1 MKRLASICFVMALL
15 AGCATTESDSAWP
28 GYRTDARGELLRDHR
43 GHCWRTADWRPH
55 DAVPECDGALAG
67 PQELVMQPVATPSS
81 DAETDAY
88 ADAAPPA
95 PVTATVYFGFNQA
108 SLDAAAQRALL
119 EALLALPQIDDTL
132 NVALVGH
139 ADAQGDPDYNLA
151 LSRRRAEAVRDALIA
166 HGVPASV
173 ITLKARGDQEARR
186 AEAVCPGPDQL
197 ACWRYARRVQITVQV
212 SPSGG

>member
-1 MKRLASICFVMALL
+1 MKRLALICFVMALL
-15 AGCATTESDSAWP
+15 AGCATTQRDSAWP

-67 PQELVMQPVATPSS
+67 PQEPVMQTAAALSS
-81 DAETDAY
+81 DTETDSY
-88 ADAAPPA
+88 ADTGTLT
-95 PVTATVYFGFNQA
+95 PVTATLYFGFDEV
-108 SLDAAAQRALL
+108 SLNAAAQRALL

-132 NVALVGH
+132 SVALVGH

-166 HGVPASV
+166 HGVPASA
-173 ITLKARGDQEARR
+173 ITLEARGDREARR
-186 AEAVCPGPDQL
+186 AEAACPDADQR
-197 ACWRYARRVQITVQV
+197 ACWRDARRVQITAQV
-212 SPSGG
+212 SPPVG